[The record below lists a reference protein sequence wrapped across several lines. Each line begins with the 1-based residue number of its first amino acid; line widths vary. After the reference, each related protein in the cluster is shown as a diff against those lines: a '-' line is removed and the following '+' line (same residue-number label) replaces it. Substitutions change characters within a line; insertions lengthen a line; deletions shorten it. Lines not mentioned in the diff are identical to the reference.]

1 MLCTVAL
8 AVVWAYSYIRILIG
22 TWEGKCYTLVA
33 FQGGR
38 YGIVNTLGYIGLEC
52 TGGGLEYYDATET
65 GPAHALVVRVGKDPV
80 PRETWRFIGWGWR
93 APAEG
98 YPRTGWLRVAPIT
111 DLDQWATW
119 HFSLWGLE
127 LGRYRSTMWG
137 AVPGRPLLLN
147 TFIVIP
153 FWMLLLPFALATYWA
168 FTKLR
173 TGRWFHPWEETRQ
186 LAGWVAGVGRGI
198 VRHRRG
204 LGIGVGAGCG
214 ILAILF
220 VIFHWPMFFGPPVG
234 ARLQA
239 ALVEAARK
247 PGHRVVFAPVPSR
260 QVWVP
265 GGAGAGE
272 GHGLR
277 LAVAGWSSVLPAGT
291 RTILWRGEFDHLG
304 TRHPKVYYRLN
315 GRWREAAPEA
325 PAGEGRLGAGHPRVR
340 TGPLLTVFIP
350 DRLPGDQKFR
360 LPAQATEVRLIPAKG
375 NPLLEGDIAVS
386 GPAWRLSWGRAYPQV
401 YPTGPWDALGYIS
414 SATTNVLRRAIRG
427 SVIFPWL
434 RREGPVTAQLNYLG
448 PMHTDLDLAR
458 AIFAADGR
466 KLAYIGNLDK
476 ALDIALLSSCMW
488 RPARV
493 YWCHAARG
501 GVFCTFPVSPGR
513 HRWAV
518 WWFDPKG
525 RCVENGSVQ
534 LLGKVGRIRGHL
546 PRRLACFAVPFFRQM
561 PPIFSFYGR
570 FGASRQ
576 EPWRVPPAVFGRGP
590 PIAGHGFAATK
601 SLRSGQPTSGRPL
614 GGTR

>member
-1 MLCTVAL
+1 MYARLCITLNCAGVEVAHRTRL
-8 AVVWAYSYIRILIG
+8 
-22 TWEGKCYTLVA
+22 EGLSISDLWDS
-33 FQGGR
+33 GG
-38 YGIVNTLGYIGLEC
+38 
-52 TGGGLEYYDATET
+52 
-65 GPAHALVVRVGKDPV
+65 ALH
-80 PRETWRFIGWGWR
+80 WSHSLS
-93 APAEG
+93 
-98 YPRTGWLRVAPIT
+98 LRVA
-111 DLDQWATW
+111 DLAGVPNTWGTNQFYWDPLTRRPDWPSMADLRPDPVTIQDSLATW
-119 HFSLWGLE
+119 HFGLLGLE
-127 LGRYRSTMWG
+127 FGHYSETLLPTRK
-137 AVPGRPLLLN
+137 VPSHSPYN
-147 TFIVIP
+147 TDTFVIVP

-214 ILAILF
+214 VLAILF

-239 ALVEAARK
+239 ALAEAARK
-247 PGHRVVFAPVPSR
+247 PGHGVVFSPVPSR

-414 SATTNVLRRAIRG
+414 SATINVLRRAIRG
-427 SVIFPWL
+427 SVAFPWL
-434 RREGPVTAQLNYLG
+434 RREGPVTAQLNHLG
-448 PMHTDLDLAR
+448 PMHTSLGLAR
-458 AIFAADGR
+458 AMFAADGR
-466 KLAYIGNLDK
+466 KLAQVGNLDK
-476 ALDIALLSSCMW
+476 ALDIALLSSCR

-513 HRWAV
+513 HRWVV

-534 LLGKVGRIRGHL
+534 LLGKVGRIGGQI
-546 PRRLACFAVPFFRQM
+546 PRRLARFAVPFFRQM

-601 SLRSGQPTSGRPL
+601 SLRGGQPTSGRL
-614 GGTR
+614 GAHYDRRNRQ